1 MESKVIFL
9 QGGLA
14 NQLFQYAFGK
24 YIIKNY
30 GYTVKFNTSILSKFR
45 KKIEPR
51 KFEIRNILHP
61 NSISHSYIDLLKFF
75 IRNKN
80 NSLINSFYI
89 ENNLNEFPIGNIIER
104 KKYFSGYFQNY
115 NYIDD
120 IWQLEK
126 DNLSKLFERRLVKHK
141 DYITIHVRLG
151 DYRTNLIANKFH
163 GTLPVNYY
171 IRSLEKLLDLTNIR
185 TIQIVS
191 DEVSIAKEYFK
202 KFEKTL
208 QILHDPSNDH
218 FKDLN
223 LLANSKGVIMS
234 NSSFSWWG
242 AYFAHQNNGASIIVP
257 DRWFLSDEVEQ
268 PTYLIKPNWIT
279 SSRLG

>member
-1 MESKVIFL
+1 M
-9 QGGLA
+9 
-14 NQLFQYAFGK
+14 NFQF
-24 YIIKNY
+24 
-30 GYTVKFNTSILSKFR
+30 
-45 KKIEPR
+45 
-51 KFEIRNILHP
+51 
-61 NSISHSYIDLLKFF
+61 
-75 IRNKN
+75 
-80 NSLINSFYI
+80 
-89 ENNLNEFPIGNIIER
+89 GNIIER